1 VLRMPEFELQLP
13 RTPAEAVALRASLPD
28 SLYVAGG
35 TDLLPNLKHHLR
47 APKALVSLARVEGLD
62 AIERQPDGGFRLGAR
77 VTLHR
82 LATSELLQRELPG
95 LSLAASLV
103 AGPQHRLMGTLGGNI
118 MLDTRC
124 LFYNQSREWREALG
138 YCLKA
143 EGTWCHV
150 IGSAKACVAA
160 QSSDTV
166 PVLVGLGASVEVLA
180 PDGSTRHVPLRELW
194 TKDGRVDRNHTV
206 PDGSLVTAVLVPAP
220 APGHRSTYRKVR
232 TRAAVDYPQLGI
244 AAVAAFEGEQCTA
257 LDVVIG
263 AMLPHPKL
271 MTGLEGALG
280 TRWTDSVVEHL
291 AEAVFKQA
299 RPQPQLHGDPTWRRH
314 LARAETRRALLSLM
328 PR

>member
-1 VLRMPEFELQLP
+1 VLRMPEYELALP
-13 RTPAEAVALRASLPD
+13 RTPLEAVQLRASLPE

-35 TDLLPNLKHHLR
+35 TDLLPNLKHHLHH
-47 APKALVSLARVEGLD
+47 PKTLISLAQLEGLD
-62 AIERQPDGGFRLGAR
+62 AIESSSDGALRIGAR
-77 VTLHR
+77 TTLHR
-82 LATSELLQRELPG
+82 VATSELLQQEVPA

-166 PVLVGLGASVEVLA
+166 PVLVALGASVEVLLA
-180 PDGSTRHVPLRELW
+180 DGTQREIALRELW

-206 PDGSLVTAVLVPAP
+206 PDGSLVTAVRIPAP
-220 APGHRSTYRKVR
+220 SPGHRSTYRKVR
-232 TRAAVDYPQLGI
+232 SRAAVDFPQLGI

-257 LDVVIG
+257 LDIVIG
-263 AMLPHPKL
+263 AMLPHPKPV
-271 MTGLEGALG
+271 TGLEGAVG
-280 TRWTDSVVEHL
+280 TRWTEATVEHV
-291 AEAVFKQA
+291 AEAVYKQA

-314 LARAETRRALLSLM
+314 LARTETRRALLSL
-328 PR
+328 RG